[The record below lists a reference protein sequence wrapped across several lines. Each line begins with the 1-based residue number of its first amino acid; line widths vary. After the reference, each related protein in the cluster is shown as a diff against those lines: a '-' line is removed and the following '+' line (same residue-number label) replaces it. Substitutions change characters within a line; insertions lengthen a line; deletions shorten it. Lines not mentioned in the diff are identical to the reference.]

1 MADEEEVSA
10 IESAIETCLGDE
22 NTSDSEEEES
32 LKCTDSSCSSEMAA
46 MAAAMGMDE
55 TCQKAASTAY
65 DVAQTTVD
73 IDVSASMGWGLA
85 KYNGSAN
92 MNTFKESMDSSMSE
106 SGCQSISLNMSKI
119 VNAQTNISCAIN
131 SQKVETDLSA
141 SASASVS
148 VKTLDLTEIDKEI
161 IENGTTKY
169 YAFLVNLAALG
180 ATGDVNEEYLLSLQ
194 ASADE
199 TQAALIASANRD
211 INIGNSTIEASA
223 NSKITSSISNTASV
237 AASVESDYQAIAE
250 TVAETSIA
258 SSLGVDALS
267 DAQRSAVTNEVSN
280 ELTNASTSINEL
292 LTKTT
297 MTVQADGSVEIES
310 NGAINI
316 YNTTLSAN
324 ALVDITTSA
333 ISQSAVNAGSVA
345 ATTIMNKITSDTDMY
360 TESDGLGELQDSIN
374 EGLEIAGENAQ
385 DSVED
390 TSSGNSTAM
399 IVIGIVLVVMV
410 IGGVV
415 AAYFAS
421 KTAADPNVAKNIAA
435 AKGMGFGGPMKG
447 SNFSNPMATMY
458 KYVGLVILLLII
470 IAIVYMAIKWNNMKK
485 SLNPTNWF

>member
-1 MADEEEVSA
+1 MSDDVDSEEVSA
-10 IESAIETCLGDE
+10 IESAIETCLANGD
-22 NTSDSEEEES
+22 EEES
-32 LKCTDSSCSSEMAA
+32 LECSDSSCSSEMAE
-46 MAAAMGMDE
+46 MAATMGMDE
-55 TCQKAASTAY
+55 TCQKAASKAY

-73 IDVSASMGWGLA
+73 IDVSSSMGWGLA

-106 SGCQSISLNMSKI
+106 SGCASISLNMSKI

-141 SASASVS
+141 GASASVS
-148 VKTLDLTEIDKEI
+148 VKTLPLSTIDQEI

-169 YAFLVNLAALG
+169 YAFLNNLAALG
-180 ATGDVNEEYLLSLQ
+180 ATGDINENYLLSLQ
-194 ASADE
+194 AGADE
-199 TQAALIASANRD
+199 AQAALIASSNRD
-211 INIGNSTIEASA
+211 INIGNSTIEANA
-223 NSKITSSISNTASV
+223 NAKITSSISNTASV
-237 AASVESDYQAIAE
+237 AAAVESDYQAIAE
-250 TVAETSIA
+250 SVAETSIA

-267 DAQRSAVTNEVSN
+267 DNQKSAVTTEVSN
-280 ELTNASTSINEL
+280 ELTNAASSINDL
-292 LTKTT
+292 LTETT
-297 MTVQADGSVEIES
+297 MTVQSDGSVEIES

-345 ATTIMNKITSDTDMY
+345 ATTILNQITSDTDMY

-374 EGLEIAGENAQ
+374 EGLEIAGKNAQ
-385 DSVED
+385 DDVDD
-390 TSSGNSTAM
+390 TGSGNSTTW
-399 IVIGIVLVVMV
+399 IIIGVVLVVMV

-415 AAYFAS
+415 TAYFAS

-435 AKGMGFGGPMKG
+435 AKGLGFGGPMKG
-447 SNFSNPMATMY
+447 SNFGNPMTSIY
-458 KYVGLVILLLII
+458 KFIGLAILLFII